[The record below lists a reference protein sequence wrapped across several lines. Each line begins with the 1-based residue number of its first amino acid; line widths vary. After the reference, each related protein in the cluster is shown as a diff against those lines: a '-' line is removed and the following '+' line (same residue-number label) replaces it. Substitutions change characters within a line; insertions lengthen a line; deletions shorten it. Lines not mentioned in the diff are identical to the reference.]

1 MQQHLESALYDV
13 LVVSA
18 SMLTDQDATTPGI
31 CSLWCIVSLS
41 FNCVLYSVWGLSMK
55 CLSPGLGWTNG
66 AGGSYICSIQ
76 ESGVHWSISDYC
88 FGYKERVEGLNKEL
102 KKQGEIMPLNITRAL
117 QLFSLYFSQ
126 LPGKKNEKKNFCVDT
141 CFCIHFSLW
150 AIAPIVQSLENN
162 WIFSNSPSTV
172 IQVYVILW
180 KKKTIQKS

>member
-1 MQQHLESALYDV
+1 MQQHLKSV
-13 LVVSA
+13 IFVVFVVSA
-18 SMLTDQDATTPGI
+18 SVLTDSDATTPEI
-31 CSLWCIVSLS
+31 CSLCCIRSLS
-41 FNCVLYSVWGLSMK
+41 FNSVLYSVWGLSMK

-126 LPGKKNEKKNFCVDT
+126 LPEKKIEKKIFLCWHVFLYT
-141 CFCIHFSLW
+141 F
-150 AIAPIVQSLENN
+150 QSMGQ
-162 WIFSNSPSTV
+162 STY
-172 IQVYVILW
+172 ISIIR
-180 KKKTIQKS
+180 K